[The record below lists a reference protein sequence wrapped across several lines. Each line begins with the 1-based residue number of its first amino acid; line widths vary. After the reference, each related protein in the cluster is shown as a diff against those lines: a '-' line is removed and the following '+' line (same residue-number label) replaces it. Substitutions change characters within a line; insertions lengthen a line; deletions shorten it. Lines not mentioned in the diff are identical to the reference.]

1 MQRVVQIMTAKDKET
16 IQRALGKIE
25 AVAIFIDDKYGS
37 QLFDAI
43 ETIDYILGNREEG
56 EDDA

>member
-1 MQRVVQIMTAKDKET
+1 MQSMTAKDKES

-25 AVAIFIDDKYGS
+25 AVALFIDDKYGS

-56 EDDA
+56 ETDA